1 MYLNENLFK
10 EFIRTKEILWLGI
23 DFSKAKFTKDG
34 FSFKSQDEM
43 RTFFNEWNMLI
54 IADQKKYDIRMSF
67 RKPIMS
73 CDLAMLTKA
82 NRSVRL
88 GTLMCDTISLSNVYN
103 EEKICEHVRKQMHPQ
118 QHRFSLEML
127 VESFDSR
134 NKTGSVWVIVA
145 DTVANEPVLCEKFLK
160 NPGGFGMK
168 NYWGRIFYNV
178 LYDIKNYAFCRWED
192 LVSDKT

>member
-1 MYLNENLFK
+1 MYLNESLFK
-10 EFIRTKEILWLGI
+10 EFISTKEILWLGI

-43 RTFFNEWNMLI
+43 RGFFNEWNMLV
-54 IADQKKYDIRMSF
+54 IADQKKYDIRLSF

-73 CDLAMLTKA
+73 YDLAMLTKA

-88 GTLMCDTISLSNVYN
+88 NSLLCDSISISNVYD
-103 EEKICEHVRKQMHPQ
+103 EEKVCEHVRKQTRPQ

-134 NKTGSVWVIVA
+134 NKTGSVWVILA
-145 DTVANEPVLCEKFLK
+145 DTLTNEPVLCEKFLK
-160 NPGGFGMK
+160 PPGGFGTK

-178 LYDIKNYAFCRWED
+178 LYDIRNYAFCRWKD
-192 LVSDKT
+192 LAGIQT